1 MHYYCYICFVFV
13 DVPSAYVF
21 TSVFLLGGRVDVATL
36 LDVLNSP
43 HCFTSILIVGVSVAC
58 TYVAALL
65 LLHLLML
72 LLYFCCMYLCCCS
85 TSEGCFKPGCRYS
98 CPGF

>member
-65 LLHLLML
+65 RRAVSNLDVVIPVRAFDGLYLLQFLMVPFL
-72 LLYFCCMYLCCCS
+72 
-85 TSEGCFKPGCRYS
+85 
-98 CPGF
+98 